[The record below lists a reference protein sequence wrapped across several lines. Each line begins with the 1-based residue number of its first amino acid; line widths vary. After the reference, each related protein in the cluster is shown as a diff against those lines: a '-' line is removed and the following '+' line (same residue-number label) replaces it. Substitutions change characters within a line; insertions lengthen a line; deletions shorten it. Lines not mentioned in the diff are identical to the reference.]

1 MLARAEGLAVD
12 VRRKVAHSR
21 LDAAVQRTSVRKM
34 TTQAHTRCAY
44 PAIASGQGE
53 QVINAQRSI
62 LVISGYFLHL
72 G

>member
-1 MLARAEGLAVD
+1 VD

-21 LDAAVQRTSVRKM
+21 LDATVQCTAVRKM
-34 TTQAHTRCAY
+34 ATQAHTRCTY

-53 QVINAQRSI
+53 QVVNAQRGV